1 MKLFVIALTALLPCL
16 AASSDADSGKSLGT
30 PNAPIRI
37 EVFSDFECPACKG
50 LHEQVLPLVMRD
62 YVIPGKVYLVSREFP
77 LPGHPYSR
85 EAANYAVAAARL
97 GKYQEVTDALFL
109 NQVALTANGKVW
121 DTVAGVLTPAEA
133 KRVQLLAKDPS
144 VLSAVQHDLEEGRAA
159 GINQTPTMII
169 TRGLNRVPVAGAIN
183 YLLLKTLL
191 DGLLAK

>member
-1 MKLFVIALTALLPCL
+1 
-16 AASSDADSGKSLGT
+16 
-30 PNAPIRI
+30 
-37 EVFSDFECPACKG
+37 
-50 LHEQVLPLVMRD
+50 
-62 YVIPGKVYLVSREFP
+62 
-77 LPGHPYSR
+77 
-85 EAANYAVAAARL
+85 
-97 GKYQEVTDALFL
+97 
-109 NQVALTANGKVW
+109 
-121 DTVAGVLTPAEA
+121 LTPAEA